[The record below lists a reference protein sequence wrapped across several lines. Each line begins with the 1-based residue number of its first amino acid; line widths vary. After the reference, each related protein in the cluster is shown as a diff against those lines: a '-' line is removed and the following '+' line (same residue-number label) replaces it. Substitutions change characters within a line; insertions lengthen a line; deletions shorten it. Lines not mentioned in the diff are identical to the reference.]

1 MLKDSSPEKWLY
13 KEHTRVKHELLRK
26 YLYVWVIKLGKFHRK
41 VIFFDG
47 FAGRGEYTDE
57 KTGEVLTV
65 GSPIIA
71 LRLADELLQLC
82 EQKGRR
88 PYFDKFIC
96 IAIEKDVENFRNLQT
111 VVAREK
117 ENIKFKDKID
127 ILLINN
133 EFANVVTELVEQV
146 GVKIAPSFFFIDP
159 FGFSGVPFEAVKN
172 ILSLSRTEIFFTFM
186 SRDINRFLE
195 LPQVEKHLDA
205 LYPTSEW
212 REICKIR
219 DWQERDRRLL
229 NLYIKLLYE
238 EAGVKY
244 VWPFRVCMDEKY
256 QTLYYLIHATNHFD
270 GLKIMKDIMY
280 KQGASGEFAWLGP
293 KESFYRCQQKLFDDT
308 IPSLKKYLLDRF
320 KGETKTFI
328 EILKETYADTRFVEQ
343 QYRQALKELEKA
355 EKIEEKIRVKRV
367 TSKTSRGL
375 RGKDKII
382 FPKSN
387 PVQMALLGASKTVLE
402 KSQIKIYYK
411 EYMLLDRTK
420 RKMVSRVGDGSIIKR
435 FDRTPVP
442 KKKTDV
448 VCPHFIELKW
458 AYGCPYDCAWCYLKG
473 TFRFRPE
480 GTSPVV
486 KPYEKTELHT
496 RKFLEE
502 VRTPEILNT
511 GEIADSLMHEHVDIP
526 FSKFIIPIFE
536 EQNIH
541 KVLFLTKSS
550 NVKNL
555 LEIEPH
561 NQAIISFS
569 LNAIPVAERWEKAP
583 HVLKRIEAAKKV
595 FDAGYEVRIRIDP
608 MVPIENWQKYY
619 LDLLEIIFENLTP
632 ERITLGSLRGLQ
644 STINGCTDKTW
655 VRYLKESSSWGK
667 KIDFKTRYIMYST
680 LIQELKTTYKFDKV
694 ALCKETIQIWDAL
707 KMDYKKI
714 RCNCIW

>member
-1 MLKDSSPEKWLY
+1 MVKDSAPEKWIY
-13 KEHTRVKHELLRK
+13 REHTRVKHELMRK
-26 YLYVWVIKLGKFHRK
+26 YLYAWIIKLGKFHRK
-41 VIFFDG
+41 VLFFDG
-47 FAGRGEYTDE
+47 FAGRGEYIDE
-57 KTGEVLTV
+57 NTGKVLRV

-71 LRLADELLQLC
+71 LKLADELLQRC
-82 EQKGRR
+82 KERGRQ

-96 IAIEKDVENFRNLQT
+96 IAIEKDGDNFRNLQI
-111 VVAREK
+111 VVSK
-117 ENIKFKDKID
+117 ELERIEFKDKMD
-127 ILLINN
+127 IKLING

-159 FGFSGVPFEAVKN
+159 FGFSGVPFEVVKN
-172 ILSLSRTEIFFTFM
+172 ILSLPRTEIFFTFM
-186 SRDINRFLE
+186 SRDINRFLK
-195 LPQVEKHLDA
+195 LPQVEKHLEA

-229 NLYIKLLYE
+229 NLYIKSLYE

-293 KESFYRCQQKLFDDT
+293 KESFYRRQQKLFDDT
-308 IPSLKKYLLDRF
+308 IPSLKKYLLNRF
-320 KGETKTFI
+320 KGETKTFD
-328 EILKETYADTRFVEQ
+328 EILEETYADTRFVEP
-343 QYRQALKELEKA
+343 QYRQALKELEK
-355 EKIEEKIRVKRV
+355 EKKIKVERV

-375 RGKDKII
+375 GGKDKII

-387 PVQMALLGASKTVLE
+387 PVQMALLGASKNVLE
-402 KSQIKIYYK
+402 KPQIKIYYK
-411 EYMLLDRTK
+411 EYMLLDGTK

-435 FDRTPVP
+435 FDKTPVP